1 MSASTTKK
9 KLNINSQPFNI
20 EQTEKQPHPSLVHTS
35 KPYQPKNEIQEY
47 FPQKSYTPFDELAP
61 DFNYHKSTQHQQEPA
76 QVANLTQGAKEKKK
90 LRKTHYEFQVDPN
103 LAEKIDQKSKE
114 ELEQQKLEEQ
124 RKLEEEKLKLEQEEL
139 RRQEELL
146 KLEELRKQQEE
157 NRQPRPYTKEQLE
170 SMFANLND
178 FQYFESDNNWI
189 KIKDRKHFDY
199 KEFKRYEQRKDSK
212 IPTQKKDTKTEIQ
225 LDRQPVQQNEPLQ
238 KFPKRAQISIQEQ
251 LWKDKLK
258 QEAYAWSQILDS
270 TPEQKKAI
278 EKDLKYRLNQL
289 APDNE
294 GQVSKYIIEIIEQ
307 NQDFIDF
314 LTEKIIE
321 KAQIEP
327 KYRGL
332 YINLCSKLAT
342 LPSLQL
348 KVQDKNG
355 KTKQQSKFKASLLN
369 RVQKMFNSRKTMDYD
384 TSKLKPEEKIQ
395 FHMMRKKK
403 IMGNVRF
410 IGGLYLT
417 SLLPIQ
423 ALSSVLSELIGE
435 YLIGY
440 VPNGDT
446 ADESLEGLIELID
459 QIGQS
464 FNQNERITDE
474 AFITKIGQT
483 LNGQKKSL
491 DQIEGLFKDIKKQT
505 VLDLM
510 QKVFEK
516 LLENYHFSQRI
527 RLLIEN
533 LLDKIKK
540 GWQGSYAKKE
550 ELAESAQNNNEQEED
565 DPLELQLREARQ
577 NSAKKENSSN
587 ELDQKIRA
595 KDIAMFVSSSF
606 QFDPVNQMDKLRGQ
620 LKYIKLEAPELMK
633 VFFETFFQNMLAS
646 KQVKQNIE
654 RAQLVFDLLVME
666 EADEDVVSKALQD
679 VLDEDLVYNISESNT
694 SWKLI
699 TNILSYFI
707 LEQNWNALKKLCL
720 KPLLD
725 IEEFN
730 EFLIRVGNQLIIQI
744 PDQSGRE
751 LIIKYF
757 NMLKQDLG
765 TQLNFD

>member
-9 KLNINSQPFNI
+9 KLNIKSQPFNI
-20 EQTEKQPHPSLVHTS
+20 EETQKQPHPHLVLPS
-35 KPYQPKNEIQEY
+35 KNYLPKNEIQEY
-47 FPQKSYTPFDELAP
+47 FPQKSFNPFDDLAP
-61 DFNYHKSTQHQQEPA
+61 DFVSNQKQPA
-76 QVANLTQGAKEKKK
+76 QVPIQQQGPKEKKK
-90 LRKTHYEFQVDPN
+90 LRNTHYQFQVDPN
-103 LAEKIDQKSKE
+103 LAEKIEQKSKQ
-114 ELEQQKLEEQ
+114 ELELLKLEEQ
-124 RKLEEEKLKLEQEEL
+124 RKIEEEKLQQEEL
-139 RRQEELL
+139 RRQQELMR
-146 KLEELRKQQEE
+146 LEELKKQEE
-157 NRQPRPYTKEQLE
+157 EECLPRPYTKEQLD
-170 SMFANLND
+170 SMFSNMID
-178 FQYFESDNNWI
+178 FQYFESDVNWI

-199 KEFKRYEQRKDSK
+199 KEFKRYEQRKESK
-212 IPTQKKDTKTEIQ
+212 IPTQKRENKPEVQ
-225 LDRQPVQQNEPLQ
+225 LDRQPVQQNDQNPRIPQ
-238 KFPKRAQISIQEQ
+238 RTTISIQEQ
-251 LWKDKLK
+251 LQRDKLK
-258 QEAYAWSQILDS
+258 QQAYYWSQILEI
-270 TPEQKKAI
+270 TPEQKKAV
-278 EKDLKYRLNQL
+278 ERDLKYRLNQL

-294 GQVSKYIIEIIEQ
+294 LQVSKFIIDIIEQ
-307 NQDFIDF
+307 NLDFIDF

-342 LPSLQL
+342 LPNLQL
-348 KVQDKNG
+348 KIQDKNG

-369 RVQKMFNSRKTMDYD
+369 RVQKMFNSRKIMDYD
-384 TSKLKPEEKIQ
+384 TSNLKPEEKIQ
-395 FHMMRKKK
+395 FHMIRKRK

-410 IGGLYLT
+410 IGGLYLK

-440 VPNGDT
+440 DPNGDT

-474 AFITKIGQT
+474 AFINKIGQT

-550 ELAESAQNNNEQEED
+550 ELAESAQKINELEEE

-577 NSAKKENSSN
+577 NSAKKENLSN
-587 ELDQKIRA
+587 EQDQKIRA
-595 KDIAMFVSSSF
+595 KDITMLLSSSF
-606 QFDPVNQMDKLRGQ
+606 QFDPVDQMDKLRNE
-620 LKYIKLEAPELMK
+620 LKRIQVEAPELLN
-633 VFFETFFQNMLAS
+633 VFFETFFQNMLAL

-654 RAQLVFDLLVME
+654 RAPLVYDLLVME
-666 EADEDVVSKALQD
+666 EAQEEIVTKALQD
-679 VLDEDLVYNISESNT
+679 ILDEDLAYNISESGN
-694 SWKLI
+694 SCKLV
-699 TNILSYFI
+699 TAILCRFI
-707 LEQNWNALKKLCL
+707 VELDWNALKKFYL
-720 KPLLD
+720 KPLFD
-725 IEEFN
+725 IEDFD
-730 EFLIRVGNQLIIQI
+730 EFLIKVGNQLISQF
-744 PDQSGRE
+744 PDQSNRE
-751 LIIKYF
+751 LIEKYF
-757 NMLKQDLG
+757 NLLKQGLS

>member
-9 KLNINSQPFNI
+9 KLNIKSQPFNI
-20 EQTEKQPHPSLVHTS
+20 EETQKQPHPHLVLPS
-35 KPYQPKNEIQEY
+35 KPYQHKNEIQEY
-47 FPQKSYTPFDELAP
+47 FPQKSFNPFDDLAP
-61 DFNYHKSTQHQQEPA
+61 DFVSNQKQPA
-76 QVANLTQGAKEKKK
+76 QVPIQQQGPKEKKK
-90 LRKTHYEFQVDPN
+90 LRNTHYQFQVDPN
-103 LAEKIDQKSKE
+103 LAEKIEQKSKQ
-114 ELEQQKLEEQ
+114 ELEQLKQEEQ
-124 RKLEEEKLKLEQEEL
+124 RKIEEEKLQQEEL
-139 RRQEELL
+139 RRQQELMR
-146 KLEELRKQQEE
+146 LEELKKQEE
-157 NRQPRPYTKEQLE
+157 EECLPRPYTKEQFD
-170 SMFANLND
+170 SMFSNMID

-199 KEFKRYEQRKDSK
+199 KEFKRYEQRKESK
-212 IPTQKKDTKTEIQ
+212 IPTQKRENKQEVQ
-225 LDRQPVQQNEPLQ
+225 LDRQPVQQNDQNPRIPQ
-238 KFPKRAQISIQEQ
+238 RTTISIQEQ
-251 LWKDKLK
+251 LQRDKLK
-258 QEAYAWSQILDS
+258 QQAYYWSQILEI
-270 TPEQKKAI
+270 TPEQKKAV
-278 EKDLKYRLNQL
+278 ERDLKYRLNQL

-294 GQVSKYIIEIIEQ
+294 LQVSKFIIDLIEQ
-307 NQDFIDF
+307 NLDFIDF

-342 LPSLQL
+342 LPNLQL
-348 KVQDKNG
+348 KIQDKNG

-369 RVQKMFNSRKTMDYD
+369 RVQKMFNSRKIMDYD
-384 TSKLKPEEKIQ
+384 TSNLKPEEKIQ
-395 FHMMRKKK
+395 FHMIRKRK

-410 IGGLYLT
+410 IGGLYLK

-440 VPNGDT
+440 DPNGDT

-474 AFITKIGQT
+474 AFINKIGQT

-550 ELAESAQNNNEQEED
+550 ELAESAQKINELEEE

-577 NSAKKENSSN
+577 NSAKKENLSN
-587 ELDQKIRA
+587 EQDQKIRA
-595 KDIAMFVSSSF
+595 KDITMLLSSSF
-606 QFDPVNQMDKLRGQ
+606 QFDPVDQMDKLRNE
-620 LKYIKLEAPELMK
+620 LKRIQVEAPELLN
-633 VFFETFFQNMLAS
+633 VFFETFFQNMLAL

-654 RAQLVFDLLVME
+654 RAPLVYDLLVME
-666 EADEDVVSKALQD
+666 EAQEEIVTKALQD
-679 VLDEDLVYNISESNT
+679 ILDEDLAYNISESSN
-694 SWKLI
+694 SCKLV
-699 TNILSYFI
+699 TAILCRFI
-707 LEQNWNALKKLCL
+707 VELDWNALKKFYL
-720 KPLLD
+720 KPLFE
-725 IEEFN
+725 IEDFD
-730 EFLIRVGNQLIIQI
+730 EFLIKVGNQLISQF
-744 PDQSGRE
+744 PDQSNRE
-751 LIIKYF
+751 LIEKYF
-757 NMLKQDLG
+757 NLLKQGLS

>member
-20 EQTEKQPHPSLVHTS
+20 EQPEKQPHHSLVHTS

-47 FPQKSYTPFDELAP
+47 FSQKSYTPIDELAP

-76 QVANLTQGAKEKKK
+76 QVVNQNQGPKEKKK

-114 ELEQQKLEEQ
+114 ELELQKLEEQ
-124 RKLEEEKLKLEQEEL
+124 RKIEEEKLKLEQEEL
-139 RRQEELL
+139 RRQEELI
-146 KLEELRKQQEE
+146 KLEELRKQEEE
-157 NRQPRPYTKEQLE
+157 NYQPRPYTKEQLE
-170 SMFANLND
+170 SMFANMND
-178 FQYFESDNNWI
+178 FQYFESDINWI

-225 LDRQPVQQNEPLQ
+225 LDRQPVQQNEPPQ

-258 QEAYAWSQILDS
+258 QEAYAWSQILDT

-294 GQVSKYIIEIIEQ
+294 GQVSKYIIETIEQ

-384 TSKLKPEEKIQ
+384 TSKLKQEEKIQ
-395 FHMMRKKK
+395 FHMIRKRK

-423 ALSSVLSELIGE
+423 ALSSVLSELMGE

-440 VPNGDT
+440 VPKEDT

-464 FNQNERITDE
+464 FNQNERIVDE
-474 AFITKIGQT
+474 AFINKIGQI

-491 DQIEGLFKDIKKQT
+491 DQIEGLFRDIKKQT

-550 ELAESAQNNNEQEED
+550 ELAESAQKNNEQEED

-606 QFDPVNQMDKLRGQ
+606 QFDPVDQMDKLRGQ
-620 LKYIKLEAPELMK
+620 LKYIKLEAPELMI

-666 EADEDVVSKALQD
+666 EADEEVVSKALQYI
-679 VLDEDLVYNISESNT
+679 LDEDLVYNISESKT

-707 LEQNWNALKKLCL
+707 LEQNWNALKKLYL

-751 LIIKYF
+751 LIVKYF
-757 NMLKQDLG
+757 NMLKQDLS